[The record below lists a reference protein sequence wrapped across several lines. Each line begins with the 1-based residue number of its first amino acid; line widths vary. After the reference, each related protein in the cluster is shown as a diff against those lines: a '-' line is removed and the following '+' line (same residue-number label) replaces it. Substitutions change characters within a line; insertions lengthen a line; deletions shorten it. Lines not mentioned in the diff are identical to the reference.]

1 LFYSILNQPKLMY
14 VSLNLGPDTLFE
26 SGILVVSIIITGV
39 FDPLKNREFDW
50 IVFVILFSI

>member
-1 LFYSILNQPKLMY
+1 MY

-50 IVFVILFSI
+50 IVFVILCSI